1 MRGDNLKFDN
11 LITEDLLL
19 EEAMRILDNC
29 AKGTLVVANGNKLV
43 AVISDG
49 DIRRSLLRGETLKSP
64 VSKAANYQPL
74 YLLSSERRRA
84 ERYMKEKEIK
94 VLPIVNDDLEITE
107 IVYSDEKV
115 TLDGVSFRKIEPEDY
130 DKLMAFFDQMSGDT
144 RAMFNRLDINTI
156 RAIKYLKGEGEDE
169 IHFGA
174 FLNVGGEEI
183 IVGYVFLWDLNTTI
197 PWLGIAVHEKY
208 KGYHLGREL
217 LRLLDDYCLKN
228 GYGGLMLTT
237 VPANIRAHSLY
248 SRMGYEY
255 MGMHPCGEFLY
266 IKRFKK

>member
-1 MRGDNLKFDN
+1 MINWFIDENTTLEQAMLKLDKSGKGC
-11 LITEDLLL
+11 LVIT
-19 EEAMRILDNC
+19 
-29 AKGTLVVANGNKLV
+29 KGNKLV

-49 DIRRSLLRGETLKSP
+49 DIRRSLLKGETLKSP
-64 VSKAANYQPL
+64 VSRAANYQPT

-84 ERYMKEKEIK
+84 EQYMKEKGIR
-94 VLPIVNDDLEITE
+94 VLPIVNDDLEVTE
-107 IVYSDEKV
+107 IVCADERV
-115 TLDGVSFRKIEPEDY
+115 TLNGVTMRKIEPEDY

-144 RAMFNRLDINTI
+144 RAMFNRLDVNTV

-174 FLNVGGEEI
+174 FLNVDGKEI
-183 IVGYVFLWDLNTTI
+183 IVGYVFLWELNTTI

-208 KGYHLGREL
+208 KGYHLGRQL
-217 LRLLDDYCLKN
+217 LTLLDDYCMEN
-228 GYGGLMLTT
+228 GYGGLLLTT

-266 IKRFKK
+266 IKRFKKEDK